1 MGRNRKFL
9 SFRNRRLEIGIRIGK
24 QQLTI
29 ARMLIGR
36 VLITDINENRYFFTI
51 FFNRVDKM
59 MIRQPFDIT
68 VISNLLSFFQT
79 KERLRFPVSN
89 QFFKKSKFFLAF

>member
-51 FFNRVDKM
+51 FFNRVD
-59 MIRQPFDIT
+59 Q
-68 VISNLLSFFQT
+68 
-79 KERLRFPVSN
+79 
-89 QFFKKSKFFLAF
+89 